1 MENMM
6 GRYRLLSLLVIG
18 VVLLSPCSQA
28 AEKEDDGEVTVEV
41 EDPSDY
47 TSPQPNGHYH
57 FAENFDDIQA
67 FKKNWVLS
75 EAKKEGID
83 EDIAKYDGVWEIE
96 PPVRDGLGGDLGLV
110 LKSKAKHAAISSRL
124 KKTFHF
130 HDKPLVVQY
139 EVLLQEGQE
148 CGGSYLKL
156 IAVDSTTNDL
166 RNFHDKTPYSIMF
179 GPDKCGNDH
188 KLHFIFRHKN
198 PKNGTFEEKHCSKPK
213 ERLEEPFKDKQ
224 PHLYTLIIRP
234 DNTFQISVDHKIVKE
249 GSLLEDFTP
258 AVNPPAEIDDPN
270 DKKPADWD
278 ETEKIPD
285 PDARK
290 PADWD
295 ETAPAQIPDPT
306 ATKPEGWLDHEP
318 DMIPDPNA
326 EKPDDWDNEMDGD
339 WEAPLI
345 PNPACEKAAGCGKW
359 SPPLINNPEYKGK
372 WRAPL
377 VPNPNYQGRW
387 KPRRIA
393 NPDFFEDKS
402 PFRMTSI
409 SAVGF
414 ELWSMSNMILFDN
427 LLITDDPSV
436 AAAYAA
442 DSFDLKRKKLDQS
455 AKTVWSRV
463 MKSMNYKPGW
473 WALYF
478 LYILVPISAYVWYL
492 CRQVKEESLVTRII
506 NYSNDNPWLY
516 AIYIVAVGLP
526 LVLIAVF
533 FCGSS
538 ESEEMKKAARA
549 KKTDMDL
556 ADDVQDIN
564 ELQDDLQDDQQQLG
578 DEDEEDEEE
587 EEEDDDGDDE
597 SETGTFSSTTEKILI
612 LAAEGSGDAPRSPR
626 KRRTR
631 KD

>member
-1 MENMM
+1 MM
-6 GRYRLLSLLVIG
+6 GLYRLLSLLVIG

-455 AKTVWSRV
+455 A
-463 MKSMNYKPGW
+463 
-473 WALYF
+473 
-478 LYILVPISAYVWYL
+478 
-492 CRQVKEESLVTRII
+492 ESLVTRII

-597 SETGTFSSTTEKILI
+597 SETGTAATSSETSRTSKTQLDLQENEP
-612 LAAEGSGDAPRSPR
+612 AAEGSGDAPRSPR

>member
-1 MENMM
+1 ME
-6 GRYRLLSLLVIG
+6 LLKLIVLLVLG
-18 VVLLSPCSQA
+18 VAFISGIQA
-28 AEKEDDGEVTVEV
+28 TDENNDDDSEEMTVET
-41 EDPSDY
+41 EDSPSDY
-47 TSPQPNGHYH
+47 SSPEPNGNYY
-57 FAENFDDIQA
+57 FAENFDDPQS
-67 FKKNWVLS
+67 FKKKWVLS
-75 EAKKEGID
+75 EAKKEGTD
-83 EDIAKYDGVWEIE
+83 EEIAKYDGVWEIE
-96 PPVRDGLGGDLGLV
+96 APVRESSHGDLGLV

-124 KKTFHF
+124 RKPFHF
-130 HDKPLVVQY
+130 HDKPFVVQY

-156 IAVDSTTNDL
+156 LSSDPSVSDL

-270 DKKPADWD
+270 DKKPTDWD

-290 PADWD
+290 PSDWD
-295 ETAPAQIPDPT
+295 ESAPAQIPDPT
-306 ATKPEGWLDHEP
+306 ASKPDGWLEDEP
-318 DMIPDPNA
+318 DMVPDPNA
-326 EKPDDWDNEMDGD
+326 EKPDDWDIEMDGE

-345 PNPACEKAAGCGKW
+345 PNPVCEKAPGCGKW
-359 SPPLINNPEYKGK
+359 SPPMINNPEYKGK

-393 NPDFFEDKS
+393 NPDFFEDKH
-402 PFRMTSI
+402 PFRMTPI
-409 SAVGF
+409 AAVGF

-455 AKTVWSRV
+455 A
-463 MKSMNYKPGW
+463 
-473 WALYF
+473 
-478 LYILVPISAYVWYL
+478 
-492 CRQVKEESLVTRII
+492 ESVVTRVI

-516 AIYIVAVGLP
+516 AVYIVAVGLP
-526 LVLIAVF
+526 LVLLGVF
-533 FCGSS
+533 CCGSS
-538 ESEEMKKAARA
+538 ESDESKKAARA

-556 ADDVQDIN
+556 PDDAAEGQDLLHDMQ
-564 ELQDDLQDDQQQLG
+564 EDMRVME
-578 DEDEEDEEE
+578 DEGEEEEDEEE
-587 EEEDDDGDDE
+587 DGDE
-597 SETGTFSSTTEKILI
+597 SETGTTATASETSRASKSQLDLQEGQDLKPET
-612 LAAEGSGDAPRSPR
+612 EGSGDAPRSNSKQEAAR
-626 KRRTR
+626 KRRAR

>member
-1 MENMM
+1 MKLHCSLHRSPGFWQVFKVQLAMD
-6 GRYRLLSLLVIG
+6 RCRLFSLLILG
-18 VVLLSPCSQA
+18 AVLVAHAQTSDSDSDN
-28 AEKEDDGEVTVEV
+28 EDVTVEV
-41 EDPSDY
+41 EETSDY
-47 TSPQPNGHYH
+47 SSPQPSGNYY
-57 FAENFDDIQA
+57 FAENFDDSQE
-67 FKKNWVLS
+67 FKKKWVLS

-96 PPVRDGLGGDLGLV
+96 APVRDSLSGDLGLV
-110 LKSKAKHAAISSRL
+110 LKSKAKHAAISARL
-124 KKTFHF
+124 KKPFHF
-130 HDKPLVVQY
+130 HDKPFVVQY

-156 IAVDSTTNDL
+156 LSADPSTNDL
-166 RNFHDKTPYSIMF
+166 RNFQDKTPYSIMF

-249 GSLLEDFTP
+249 GNLLEDFTP

-270 DKKPADWD
+270 DKKPSDWD

-290 PADWD
+290 PVDWD
-295 ETAPAQIPDPT
+295 ESAPAQIPDPT
-306 ATKPEGWLDHEP
+306 ASKPEGWLDNEA

-345 PNPACEKAAGCGKW
+345 PNPLCERAAGCGEW
-359 SPPLINNPEYKGK
+359 SPPMINNPEYKGK

-393 NPDFFEDKS
+393 NPDFFEDKH

-409 SAVGF
+409 AAVGF

-442 DSFDLKRKKLDQS
+442 DSFDLKRKKLDLS
-455 AKTVWSRV
+455 A
-463 MKSMNYKPGW
+463 
-473 WALYF
+473 
-478 LYILVPISAYVWYL
+478 
-492 CRQVKEESLVTRII
+492 ESFVTRII
-506 NYSNDNPWLY
+506 NYTNENPWLY
-516 AIYIVAVGLP
+516 AVYIVAVGLP

-533 FCGSS
+533 CCGSS

-556 ADDVQDIN
+556 PDDVQDIN
-564 ELQDDLQDDQQQLG
+564 ELQDDLQDDQQQPG
-578 DEDEEDEEE
+578 DEEDEE
-587 EEEDDDGDDE
+587 DDDEEGDGDGDE
-597 SETGTFSSTTEKILI
+597 SETGTAATSSETSRASKSQLDLQEPDQAT
-612 LAAEGSGDAPRSPR
+612 EGSGDAPRSPR
-626 KRRTR
+626 KRRAR

>member
-1 MENMM
+1 MRKGSAETFKRVHLSTVVM
-6 GRYRLLSLLVIG
+6 GQIRLFSLAILGV
-18 VVLLSPCSQA
+18 VVLLSHYSHA
-28 AEKEDDGEVTVEV
+28 ADDDSEEVTVEV
-41 EDPSDY
+41 EEAADY
-47 TSPQPNGHYH
+47 ISPQPNGPHYL
-57 FAENFDDIQA
+57 AENFDDPQA
-67 FKKNWVLS
+67 FKKKWVLS

-83 EDIAKYDGVWEIE
+83 EDIAKYDGVWEVE
-96 PPVRDGLGGDLGLV
+96 APVRDGLNGDLGLV
-110 LKSKAKHAAISSRL
+110 LKSKAKHAAVSAKL
-124 KKTFHF
+124 KKPFHF
-130 HDKPLVVQY
+130 HDKPFVVQY

-156 IAVDSTTNDL
+156 LSADASTDDL

-234 DNTFQISVDHKIVKE
+234 DNTFLISVDHKIVKE

-270 DKKPADWD
+270 DKKPSDWD

-290 PADWD
+290 PVDWD
-295 ETAPAQIPDPT
+295 ESAPAQIPDPT
-306 ATKPEGWLDHEP
+306 ASKPEGWLDNES
-318 DMIPDPNA
+318 DMVPDPNA
-326 EKPDDWDNEMDGD
+326 EKPDDWDVDMDGD

-359 SPPLINNPEYKGK
+359 TPPMINNPEYKGK

-387 KPRRIA
+387 KPRRIL
-393 NPDFFEDKS
+393 NPDYFEDKH

-409 SAVGF
+409 VAVGF

-442 DSFDLKRKKLDQS
+442 DSFDLKRRKIDQS
-455 AKTVWSRV
+455 A
-463 MKSMNYKPGW
+463 
-473 WALYF
+473 
-478 LYILVPISAYVWYL
+478 
-492 CRQVKEESLVTRII
+492 ESLVTRVI

-516 AIYIVAVGLP
+516 AVYIVAVGLP
-526 LVLIAVF
+526 VVLIGVF
-533 FCGSS
+533 CCGSS
-538 ESEEMKKAARA
+538 ETEEMKKAARA
-549 KKTDMDL
+549 KKSDMDL
-556 ADDVQDIN
+556 PDDAQEDMAEN
-564 ELQDDLQDDQQQLG
+564 PDDLQDDQQQLG
-578 DEDEEDEEE
+578 DDDDDEE
-587 EEEDDDGDDE
+587 EEEDDGDGDE
-597 SETGTFSSTTEKILI
+597 SETGTAATSSETSRASKSQLDLQENEP
-612 LAAEGSGDAPRSPR
+612 AAGDAPRSPR
-626 KRRTR
+626 KRRPR

>member
-1 MENMM
+1 DDV
-6 GRYRLLSLLVIG
+6 RSLLVVWCCVAGSFRLPFLKKSWIKFDIMG
-18 VVLLSPCSQA
+18 QYRLSTLLTLGLLLMSQYSQA
-28 AEKEDDGEVTVEV
+28 VDNDDDGEVTVEV

-96 PPVRDGLGGDLGLV
+96 APVRDGLVGDLGLV

-124 KKTFHF
+124 KKPFHF
-130 HDKPLVVQY
+130 HDKPFVVQY

-156 IAVDSTTNDL
+156 LSADPSTNDL
-166 RNFHDKTPYSIMF
+166 RSFHDKTPYSIMF

-295 ETAPAQIPDPT
+295 ESAPAQIPDPT
-306 ATKPEGWLDHEP
+306 ATKPDGWLDHEP
-318 DMIPDPNA
+318 EMISDPNA
-326 EKPDDWDNEMDGD
+326 EKPDDWDNDMDGE
-339 WEAPLI
+339 WAAPLI

-359 SPPLINNPEYKGK
+359 SPPMINNPEYKGK

-393 NPDFFEDKS
+393 NPDFFEDKT

-409 SAVGF
+409 VAVGF

-455 AKTVWSRV
+455 A
-463 MKSMNYKPGW
+463 
-473 WALYF
+473 
-478 LYILVPISAYVWYL
+478 
-492 CRQVKEESLVTRII
+492 ESLVTRII
-506 NYSNDNPWLY
+506 NYSNENPWLY

-533 FCGSS
+533 CCSSS

-556 ADDVQDIN
+556 ADDVQDMN
-564 ELQDDLQDDQQQLG
+564 EMQDDLQEDQTQLG
-578 DEDEEDEEE
+578 DDDEEDEEE
-587 EEEDDDGDDE
+587 EDEDGDDE
-597 SETGTFSSTTEKILI
+597 SETAATSSETSRTSKTQLDLQENEQG
-612 LAAEGSGDAPRSPR
+612 AEGSGDAPRSPR